1 MLFEKLSALI
11 QTLVIVMMIGV
22 TLIVTVYLSY
32 ISIPLIILFI
42 IGVLTYTYFV
52 NN

>member
-1 MLFEKLSALI
+1 MLLEKLSAII
-11 QTLVIVMMIGV
+11 QTLVVVMMIGV
-22 TLIVTVYLSY
+22 ALIVTVYLSY

-42 IGVLTYTYFV
+42 IGALTYTYFI